1 VAAEIVKALE
11 GLLGHPPEVG
21 TGVLL
26 TPTLAIR
33 GSS

>member
-1 VAAEIVKALE
+1 MAVEIVRTLSALLSHQQVE
-11 GLLGHPPEVG
+11 ER
-21 TGVLL
+21 GVLL